1 MTDHVIDHA
10 TPRLGSIDR
19 YSPAVHRSLALL
31 FGLLAQA
38 LFYRSGL
45 GINVGISAAVV
56 LVAAYRLRPSGA
68 RIDRL
73 DRWIAPAA
81 IVFALLPALRVDLML
96 LLFDVPAAFVL
107 VTMAVVSFSG
117 VPLTRRA
124 ADILVI
130 LGLVVVGRIVAGGAL
145 LLAALPDLGRPLARR
160 SGGRIVSV
168 GVGIALAFP
177 FLLVFAFLFA
187 SADAGF
193 SSAVTNLFDFR
204 KWSIGELI
212 ARILLAAI
220 FAWVGGGLFLLAGR
234 GADTA
239 MSPFLPRLRGLL
251 GSTAGGPTLLPLA
264 GLFGF

>member
-19 YSPAVHRSLALL
+19 YSPAVLLSLALL

-38 LFYRSGL
+38 LFYRSAL

-56 LVAAYRLRPSGA
+56 LVAAYRLRPTGA

-96 LLFDVPAAFVL
+96 LLFDVPAAFVR
-107 VTMAVVSFSG
+107 VTMAVVSFSA
-117 VPLTRRA
+117 VPLTRRP
-124 ADILVI
+124 ADTLVI

-160 SGGRIVSV
+160 SGGRIASV
-168 GVGIALAFP
+168 GIGIALAFP
-177 FLLVFAFLFA
+177 FLLIFALLFA
-187 SADAGF
+187 SADAVF
-193 SSAVTNLFDFR
+193 SSAVTNVFDFR
-204 KWSIGELI
+204 NWSIGELI
-212 ARILLAAI
+212 GRILVATA
-220 FAWVGGGLFLLAGR
+220 FAWIAGGLFIIAGR
-234 GADTA
+234 RADTA
-239 MSPFLPRLRGLL
+239 TTS
-251 GSTAGGPTLLPLA
+251 
-264 GLFGF
+264 

>member
-19 YSPAVHRSLALL
+19 YSPALLLSAALL

-38 LFYRSGL
+38 LFYRSAL
-45 GINVGISAAVV
+45 GINVGISAIVILA
-56 LVAAYRLRPSGA
+56 AAYRLRPSGA

-73 DRWIAPAA
+73 DRWIAPSAV
-81 IVFALLPALRVDLML
+81 VFGLLPALRVDLML

-124 ADILVI
+124 ADLLVI

-160 SGGRIVSV
+160 SGGRIASV
-168 GVGIALAFP
+168 GIGIALAFP
-177 FLLVFAFLFA
+177 FLLVFALLFA
-187 SADAGF
+187 SADAVF
-193 SSAVTNLFDFR
+193 SSAVGNVFDFR
-204 KWSIGELI
+204 NWSIGELI
-212 ARILLAAI
+212 GRLLLAAA
-220 FAWVGGGLFLLAGR
+220 FAWIAGGLFVVAGR
-234 GADTA
+234 RTDTT
-239 MSPFLPRLRGLL
+239 MPTVLPRLRGILR
-251 GSTAGGPTLLPLA
+251 LPPA
-264 GLFGF
+264 RRHFS